1 MSTIRIILPGN
12 VTVETDVKTGTE
24 LLRELSM
31 VKPPAETIDRIKLNN
46 ALLAP
51 RVAAELEAAEQKN
64 AQKASLAKP
73 VKTIIA
79 DLPVT
84 AQLTPSQREYLS
96 FLFYY
101 APSKTKSKGKAA
113 YVAAILM
120 DREIHTVA
128 ELKKAANAPTATV
141 TFAIQRFRQA
151 GCTIE
156 TTTTNMRDKTL
167 VQLTRMVKPKPVTK
181 EVPVV
186 IPKETITVTPPAFG
200 FKNLTV

>member
-31 VKPPAETIDRIKLNN
+31 VKPPTETIDRIKLNN

-51 RVAAELEAAEQKN
+51 KVAAELEAFEKSKPA
-64 AQKASLAKP
+64 KAT
-73 VKTIIA
+73 KTIIA

-84 AQLTPSQREYLS
+84 AQLTQTQREYLS
-96 FLFYY
+96 YLFYY

-151 GCTIE
+151 GCTVE

-167 VQLTRMVKPKPVTK
+167 VQLTRMVKPKPVIK

>member
-51 RVAAELEAAEQKN
+51 KVAAELESVENSKPA
-64 AQKASLAKP
+64 KA

-84 AQLTPSQREYLS
+84 AQLTQTQREYLS
-96 FLFYY
+96 YLFYY

>member
-51 RVAAELEAAEQKN
+51 KVAAELQSVENSKPA
-64 AQKASLAKP
+64 KA

-84 AQLTPSQREYLS
+84 AQLTQTQREYLS
-96 FLFYY
+96 YLFYY
-101 APSKTKSKGKAA
+101 APSKIKSKGKAA

-151 GCTIE
+151 GCTVE

-167 VQLTRMVKPKPVTK
+167 VQLTRMVKPKPVIK

>member
-51 RVAAELEAAEQKN
+51 KVAAELESVENSKPA
-64 AQKASLAKP
+64 KA

-84 AQLTPSQREYLS
+84 AQLTQTQREYLS
-96 FLFYY
+96 YLFYY

-151 GCTIE
+151 GCTVE

-167 VQLTRMVKPKPVTK
+167 VQLTRMVKPKPVIK

>member
-51 RVAAELEAAEQKN
+51 KVAAELEAFEKSKPA
-64 AQKASLAKP
+64 KAT
-73 VKTIIA
+73 KTIIA

-84 AQLTPSQREYLS
+84 AQLTQTQREYLS
-96 FLFYY
+96 YLFYY

-151 GCTIE
+151 GCTVE

>member
-51 RVAAELEAAEQKN
+51 KVAAELESVENSKPA
-64 AQKASLAKP
+64 KA

-96 FLFYY
+96 YLFYY

>member
-51 RVAAELEAAEQKN
+51 KVAAELEAVENSKPA
-64 AQKASLAKP
+64 KA

-96 FLFYY
+96 YLFYY

>member
-51 RVAAELEAAEQKN
+51 KVAAELESVENSKPA
-64 AQKASLAKP
+64 KA

-84 AQLTPSQREYLS
+84 AQLTQTQREYLS
-96 FLFYY
+96 YLFYY

-151 GCTIE
+151 GCTVE

>member
-51 RVAAELEAAEQKN
+51 KVAAELESVENSKPA
-64 AQKASLAKP
+64 KAT
-73 VKTIIA
+73 KTIIA

-84 AQLTPSQREYLS
+84 AQLTQTQREYLS
-96 FLFYY
+96 YLFYY

-151 GCTIE
+151 GCTVE

>member
-31 VKPPAETIDRIKLNN
+31 VKPPAESIDRIKLNN

-51 RVAAELEAAEQKN
+51 KVAAELEAIENSKPA
-64 AQKASLAKP
+64 KA

-96 FLFYY
+96 YLFYY
-101 APSKTKSKGKAA
+101 APSKTKAKGKAA
-113 YVAAILM
+113 YIAAILM
-120 DREIHTVA
+120 DREIHSVA